1 MKLYELDHA
10 YLQVAQMM
18 EDGEEGLEDTLESIE
33 GSIEEKYE
41 NIIYIIRNAEAMAEA
56 YKKEAESFTKK
67 QKVEENKIK
76 SLKEYVKSSLLNTGK
91 KKVQAGL
98 FAVSIRNNAQS
109 VDVVDQSAI
118 PEKYFVPKPS
128 ELSKKAILEDLKE
141 GKEVKGA
148 SLKRTQS
155 VIIK

>member
-76 SLKEYVKSSLLNTGK
+76 NLKEYMKGSLVNTGK

-98 FAVSIRNNAQS
+98 FTVSVRNNAQS
-109 VDVVDQSAI
+109 VDVLDQSAI

-141 GKEVKGA
+141 GKEVEGA
-148 SLKRTQS
+148 TLKRTQS